1 MQARSN
7 RRQGSV
13 TITGEGDTMAIL
25 TDLLTQLQA
34 ERKRVQ
40 SELRRMDSAI
50 RALRGVAGKNHAAR
64 SGVRRTLS
72 LAARRRIAA
81 AQRARWAKVRQMKKA
96 A

>member
-1 MQARSN
+1 
-7 RRQGSV
+7 
-13 TITGEGDTMAIL
+13 MAIL
-25 TDLLTQLQA
+25 TDLLAQLQT
-34 ERKRVQ
+34 ERKRVR

-64 SGVRRTLS
+64 SGARRTLS